1 MSLHRGFTMPG
12 FPPLSAQLSGAAA
25 DSVRAAESLQRG
37 GEPEHAAVMLE
48 EALAASL
55 AITPVIPG
63 WLCGRLAAL
72 YRALGRLDDEVLLL
86 EQYRDSQPD
95 DDARTRYDA
104 RLSKARSLAE
114 RRRRTESGAVISV
127 RNSLQTPRSRPAIH
141 AAHPPVE
148 VPAAS
153 LAPLADLLHQ
163 RSDAE
168 FTALVDAGITAFLHD
183 LRARDVPL
191 HQVVD
196 SLRRAARGAAVGSPA
211 EAQALQRYSIALVR
225 LLALHFSEE
234 RR

>member
-1 MSLHRGFTMPG
+1 MPG
-12 FPPLSAQLSGAAA
+12 FPPLSAQLNGAAA
-25 DSVRAAESLQRG
+25 DSVRAADTLRHG
-37 GEPEHAAVMLE
+37 GEPEHAALMLE

-55 AITPVIPG
+55 AITPVVPG

-72 YRALGRLDDEVLLL
+72 YRTLGRLDDEVTLL
-86 EQYRDSQPD
+86 EQYRDSQVD

-114 RRRRTESGAVISV
+114 RRRRTESGAVASV
-127 RNSLQTPRSRPAIH
+127 RKSIRTPRARPSLEP
-141 AAHPPVE
+141 AHSPLAVPV
-148 VPAAS
+148 AS
-153 LAPLADLLHQ
+153 LAPLAALLHQ

-168 FTALVDAGITAFLHD
+168 FAAMVDAVVAGFLHD

-196 SLRRAARGAAVGSPA
+196 ALRGAARGPAAESAA
-211 EAQALQRYSIALVR
+211 ESRALQRYSAALVR